1 MKIYDV
7 YINESNSYVVE
18 VEAKDEYE
26 AHDEVFH
33 NLHKYMDGLI
43 PSDAGYSDIEVGEA
57 VEIEVVEAVER
68 ETL

>member
-18 VEAKDEYE
+18 VEAKDAYE
-26 AHDEVFH
+26 AHDKVFN
-33 NLHKYMDGLI
+33 NLNEYMAGLCA
-43 PSDAGYSDIEVGEA
+43 SDAGYSDISVEEA
-57 VEIEVVEAVER
+57 IER

>member
-18 VEAKDEYE
+18 VKAKDEYE
-26 AHDEVFH
+26 AHDKVFN
-33 NLHKYMDGLI
+33 NLNEYMDGLI
-43 PSDAGYSDIEVGEA
+43 PSDAGYSDIRVG
-57 VEIEVVEAVER
+57 EAVER

>member
-18 VEAKDEYE
+18 VEAKDAYE
-26 AHDEVFH
+26 AHDKVFN
-33 NLHKYMDGLI
+33 NLNEYLAELC
-43 PSDAGYSDIEVGEA
+43 PSDAGYSDIRVEEA
-57 VEIEVVEAVER
+57 IER